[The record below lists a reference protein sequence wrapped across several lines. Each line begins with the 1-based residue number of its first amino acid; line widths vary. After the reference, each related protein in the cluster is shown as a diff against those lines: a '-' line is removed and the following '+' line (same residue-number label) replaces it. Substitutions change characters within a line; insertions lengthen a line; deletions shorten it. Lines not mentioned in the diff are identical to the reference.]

1 MRPHKRPQCFTFQH
15 TLSEQV
21 SGLSLVCSV
30 IYVYGLTEAGGQLL
44 GVGVSHG
51 WIGLRVTLGGR
62 YPSLLSHLPS

>member
-1 MRPHKRPQCFTFQH
+1 MRPHKRPQCFNFQQ

-30 IYVYGLTEAGGQLL
+30 IYVYGRTEAGGQLL

-51 WIGLRVTLGGR
+51 LRFTLGGR
-62 YPSLLSHLPS
+62 HPSLLSRLPS